1 MQRVYYVNE
10 QNGYEL
16 NALTKARQD
25 VRYILDEIGWN
36 EKLIHRKIESQN
48 KIIHYFRM
56 GFWTVWDWTHLLNNL
71 EEHAILLIQ
80 FPMINSLIFNEIAA
94 KLISKEKEK
103 KYLKVILLIHD
114 IDSIRFPDQEM
125 KQKKH
130 ELAFWNI
137 ADVFIA
143 HNTEMKKYLQDLG
156 IEKPIIELGIF
167 DYIVGKQREKNKEFP
182 LDQIVIAGNLDSNK
196 ARYLLNLKDIRGIQ
210 FNLYGPCF
218 TEESNGINIK
228 YKGVYSPDVLP
239 EKIEGSWGLVWD
251 GDSIFSCE
259 GGYGNYLRY
268 NDPHK
273 LSFYMAIGM
282 PVIIWEDA
290 AAAKFV
296 QNMRVGITV
305 KNLKEVPDKIA
316 EISSSEYKNI
326 QDNVEKISYKV
337 RNGIFL
343 KQAIKK
349 CLHLL

>member
-10 QNGYEL
+10 QNGNEL

-143 HNTEMKKYLQDLG
+143 HNTG
-156 IEKPIIELGIF
+156 IRRLTTVIGIF
-167 DYIVGKQREKNKEFP
+167 KIVNNPLGKNFRNIHRMKRNAYFISRIFSVFKNIIPIRRAAACE
-182 LDQIVIAGNLDSNK
+182 SNSANIISLIFK
-196 ARYLLNLKDIRGIQ
+196 HQSRNRAVNTPGERYCDFLTHPEALSRRKQSSGIQMRRPNLLNQAGI
-210 FNLYGPCF
+210 
-218 TEESNGINIK
+218 
-228 YKGVYSPDVLP
+228 
-239 EKIEGSWGLVWD
+239 
-251 GDSIFSCE
+251 
-259 GGYGNYLRY
+259 RY
-268 NDPHK
+268 NP
-273 LSFYMAIGM
+273 
-282 PVIIWEDA
+282 
-290 AAAKFV
+290 
-296 QNMRVGITV
+296 
-305 KNLKEVPDKIA
+305 
-316 EISSSEYKNI
+316 
-326 QDNVEKISYKV
+326 
-337 RNGIFL
+337 
-343 KQAIKK
+343 
-349 CLHLL
+349 C